1 MYARKLQLCWKR
13 CTEDKLDAS
22 KGGSSIMKIAIGSDE
37 RTHLTNVVIEELKQR
52 GYEVQP
58 FGPLTENDPEGDWPL
73 TSSKVAQAV
82 ANKQADEGI
91 VFCWTGTGASI
102 AANKVPGIRAALC
115 HDAQT
120 ASGARTWN
128 HANVLALSLR
138 TTTEAIA
145 KEILDAWF
153 STPYSDDEWNRQQ
166 IARIQQLE
174 ERARGQS

>member
-1 MYARKLQLCWKR
+1 MR
-13 CTEDKLDAS
+13 
-22 KGGSSIMKIAIGSDE
+22 IAIGSDE
-37 RTHLTNVVIEELKQR
+37 RTHLTDAVIAELKQQ
-52 GYEVQP
+52 GHEVQL
-58 FGPLTENDPEGDWPL
+58 FGPLAENDPEGDWPL

-91 VFCWTGTGASI
+91 VCCWTGTGASI
-102 AANKVPGIRAALC
+102 AANKIPGIRAALC

-145 KEILDAWF
+145 KEILNAWF
-153 STPYSDDEWNRQQ
+153 STPYSNDDWNHLQ

-174 ERARGQS
+174 EQARGQS